1 LTFFRTKNLSIP
13 DFLKLSSFFEA
24 ALLRNFVLTKTKKM
38 DRIRINQTD
47 PAAYR
52 AMFALD
58 KYIENS
64 SLSKT
69 HWELIKIRAS
79 QLNGCSF
86 CVDKHSKDA
95 RANGETERRI
105 FALSCWKETPFFDEQ
120 ERAILQ
126 LTEEVTLIAGRVSD
140 ETYNQAVSLLGDTY
154 LTQVIMGIITINAW
168 NRIGISTKMEPE
180 L

>member
-1 LTFFRTKNLSIP
+1 MNRTQ
-13 DFLKLSSFFEA
+13 
-24 ALLRNFVLTKTKKM
+24 
-38 DRIRINQTD
+38 INQVD
-47 PAAYR
+47 PEAYKV
-52 AMFALD
+52 MFGLD
-58 KYIENS
+58 KYIEKS
-64 SLSKT
+64 SLSKA

-79 QLNGCSF
+79 QINGCSF

-105 FALSCWKETPFFDEQ
+105 FALTCWKETPFFDEQ

-126 LTEEVTLIAGRVSD
+126 LTEEVTLIAGKVSD
-140 ETYNQAVSLLGDTY
+140 ETYDRAATLLGETY
-154 LTQVIMGIITINAW
+154 LAHVIMGIITINAW